1 MRSGNAAVRERG
13 AVVIPPHCPSC
24 RAPVTLACP
33 NLTEALI
40 VCSNE
45 AVRPLP
51 CVLATPMPPTRRTFV
66 VAPRAQCLWP
76 WDVTNDVDAFSLP
89 IEDPRVA
96 QLLGRAAG
104 PPQAQPGLTGSPAL
118 SPMLQPHTQG
128 ASAAGCSPAR
138 GLPPLGSPFS
148 GGSPF
153 GGSALP
159 PLGTP
164 PSCLAGSLASELPQL
179 ELPSAAAPSS
189 GAARRE
195 QQSCFDGEG
204 RARGGERSS
213 GRAGR
218 PGMFACTYE
227 TSGWACRETESGA
240 GNGPGMVPALY
251 IH

>member
-51 CVLATPMPPTRRTFV
+51 CVLATPMPPTRHTSV

-164 PSCLAGSLASELPQL
+164 PSCLAGPLASELPQL

-195 QQSCFDGEG
+195 QQS
-204 RARGGERSS
+204 
-213 GRAGR
+213 
-218 PGMFACTYE
+218 
-227 TSGWACRETESGA
+227 W
-240 GNGPGMVPALY
+240 L
-251 IH
+251 

>member
-1 MRSGNAAVRERG
+1 MRGA

-24 RAPVTLACP
+24 HAPVTLTFP
-33 NLTEALI
+33 NLTEVLI
-40 VCSNE
+40 VCSDE
-45 AVRPLP
+45 AVRPAP
-51 CVLATPMPPTRRTFV
+51 RVLAMPDD
-66 VAPRAQCLWP
+66 AHALSRAQCLWP

-104 PPQAQPGLTGSPAL
+104 PPHAQPGLTGSPAL
-118 SPMLQPHTQG
+118 SPMLQPHAHG
-128 ASAAGCSPAR
+128 ASAVGCSPSR

-164 PSCLAGSLASELPQL
+164 PSCLAGSLTSELPQL

-195 QQSCFDGEG
+195 QQS
-204 RARGGERSS
+204 
-213 GRAGR
+213 
-218 PGMFACTYE
+218 
-227 TSGWACRETESGA
+227 W
-240 GNGPGMVPALY
+240 L
-251 IH
+251 